1 MDWAELLPGRPA
13 ADCLRRWK
21 MMEKLTKRGCT
32 FGAAVQELV
41 GRNMPQLLEEG
52 GEEAASG
59 QKSAGEDGV
68 AEGGEPGAHLKA
80 RRGGK
85 AEHTLRQRHAGGE
98 EEHEGR
104 HQQPGETEEAVA
116 RDSTRKEKSKRRVR
130 PSTGRI

>member
-1 MDWAELLPGRPA
+1 
-13 ADCLRRWK
+13 
-21 MMEKLTKRGCT
+21 MEKLTKRGCT

-41 GRNMPQLLEEG
+41 GRNLPQLLGEG

-68 AEGGEPGAHLKA
+68 AEGGEPGARLEA
-80 RRGGK
+80 RRGEK

-116 RDSTRKEKSKRRVR
+116 RDSTRKEKSKRRTSKKKKR
-130 PSTGRI
+130 RRAEATSTDGRTANATSSD